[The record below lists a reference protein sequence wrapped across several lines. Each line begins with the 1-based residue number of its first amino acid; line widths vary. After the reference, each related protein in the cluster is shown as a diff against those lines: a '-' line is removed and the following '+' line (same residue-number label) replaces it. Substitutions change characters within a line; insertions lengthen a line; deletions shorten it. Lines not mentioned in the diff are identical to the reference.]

1 MSKNKNKYL
10 IHYILIII
18 ILFSIFFIGNSFFQK
33 LNNIIKKNYQSRLV
47 EVYGNCSGD
56 SYGFLQMVKNKY
68 NLEKNP
74 LIINYK
80 VLPNSIWSIY
90 SPSKKFDIR
99 PRIFLNYPENLN
111 LSLFPFN
118 KNTFVNKS
126 DIQFSSGIKSIS
138 FELKEDNIQIDSK
151 LSIYKIVNNT
161 RVNVFQKRINQIIT
175 NNEKISL
182 NFETEDIN
190 SRWEK
195 IYLEI
200 NSLENNTRDK
210 LIRIELQL
218 THKYDLSKFK
228 ILEKFE
234 NCYYIK

>member
-47 EVYGNCSGD
+47 EVYGYCSGD

-161 RVNVFQKRINQIIT
+161 RVNIFQKRINQIIT
-175 NNEKISL
+175 NNEKIIL

-200 NSLENNTRDK
+200 NSLEINTRDK

>member
-1 MSKNKNKYL
+1 
-10 IHYILIII
+10 
-18 ILFSIFFIGNSFFQK
+18 
-33 LNNIIKKNYQSRLV
+33 
-47 EVYGNCSGD
+47 
-56 SYGFLQMVKNKY
+56 MVKNKY

-138 FELKEDNIQIDSK
+138 FELKEENIQIDSK
-151 LSIYKIVNNT
+151 LSIYKIVNNI
-161 RVNVFQKRINQIIT
+161 RVNIFQKRINQIIT

-234 NCYYIK
+234 NCYFKE